1 MPEPSPGRDI
11 DVRGVRIGA
20 IAIACG
26 ILFALAA
33 SFFLL
38 RARGP
43 AANTPAGAFRAP
55 APLLQTA
62 PQVER
67 AAYFA
72 EKARLTGSYGW
83 VDRQAGI
90 ARIPVDQAMRLLAER
105 AGRTTASSQGGQ
117 ATQGKH
123 DKQDKQTKEA
133 P

>member
-1 MPEPSPGRDI
+1 MPEANSPHPHPHDSGSDL
-11 DVRGVRIGA
+11 DVRAIRNGA

-26 ILFALAA
+26 ILFALVAA
-33 SFFLL
+33 FFLL

-43 AANTPAGAFRAP
+43 ALNSPTQSFRAP
-55 APLLQTA
+55 APLLQAA

-67 AAYFA
+67 SEYFA

-90 ARIPVDQAMRLLAER
+90 ARIPVEEAMRVMAAR
-105 AGRTTASSQGGQ
+105 SV
-117 ATQGKH
+117 QGKQG
-123 DKQDKQTKEA
+123 KPAGKEA

>member
-1 MPEPSPGRDI
+1 MPEANSPHPHDSGRDL
-11 DVRGVRIGA
+11 DVRAIRIGA
-20 IAIACG
+20 IVIACG
-26 ILFALAA
+26 ILFALVA

-43 AANTPAGAFRAP
+43 AVNTPTQSFQAP

-67 AAYFA
+67 SQYFA

-90 ARIPVDQAMRLLAER
+90 ARIPVEEAMRVMAAQGKQAM
-105 AGRTTASSQGGQ
+105 Q
-117 ATQGKH
+117 AKPG
-123 DKQDKQTKEA
+123 KEA

>member
-1 MPEPSPGRDI
+1 
-11 DVRGVRIGA
+11 VRAIRIGA
-20 IAIACG
+20 IGIGCG
-26 ILFALAA
+26 ILFALVA

-43 AANTPAGAFRAP
+43 AVNTPTQSFRAP
-55 APLLQTA
+55 APLLQAA

-67 AAYFA
+67 SEYFA

-90 ARIPVDQAMRLLAER
+90 ARIPVEEAMRMMA
-105 AGRTTASSQGGQ
+105 ARTVQGGQ
-117 ATQGKH
+117 
-123 DKQDKQTKEA
+123 DKQATAAKEG

>member
-1 MPEPSPGRDI
+1 MPEAHSEHAQPKHDTGRDL
-11 DVRGVRIGA
+11 DVRAIRVGA
-20 IAIACG
+20 LIIAGG

-43 AANTPAGAFRAP
+43 AANAPGGQPFRAP

-67 AAYFA
+67 ANYFA

-90 ARIPVDQAMRLLAER
+90 ARIPVDQAMQLMAAR
-105 AGRTTASSQGGQ
+105 AAQEKQASPG
-117 ATQGKH
+117 
-123 DKQDKQTKEA
+123 KEA

>member
-26 ILFALAA
+26 ILFALAV
-33 SFFLL
+33 SYFLL

-43 AANTPAGAFRAP
+43 AANVPAQAFRAP

-67 AAYFA
+67 ANYFA

-83 VDRQAGI
+83 VDRKAGI
-90 ARIPVDQAMRLLAER
+90 ARIPVDAAMRLLAAR
-105 AGRTTASSQGGQ
+105 AGQ
-117 ATQGKH
+117 ATEGGQGKH
-123 DKQDKQTKEA
+123 DKQTKET

>member
-90 ARIPVDQAMRLLAER
+90 ARIPVDEAMRLLAAR
-105 AGRTTASSQGGQ
+105 AGQATAGGQ
-117 ATQGKH
+117 AGRDQQH
-123 DKQDKQTKEA
+123 QQTREA